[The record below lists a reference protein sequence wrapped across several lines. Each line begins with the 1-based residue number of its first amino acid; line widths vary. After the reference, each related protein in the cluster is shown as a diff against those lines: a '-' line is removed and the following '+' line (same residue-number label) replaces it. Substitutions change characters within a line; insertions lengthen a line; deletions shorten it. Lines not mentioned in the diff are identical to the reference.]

1 MAKKQNIYDG
11 VSYDKLR
18 NEIKDIINYLAIEDI
33 SKIEDSID
41 YKQNQKG
48 GVTPMVTVKIEEKIE
63 TQLMTIESCCKIL
76 KSILDKEGLSP
87 FVKLGIESLT
97 KKLNDIQIY
106 YEARPITSIKDRKLD
121 LKFGKN
127 TINVLVQSK
136 ESQVKYRT
144 KISEKIYKIIPLIN
158 ELESLKESIQVK
170 GGYEIPLR
178 MRIKREQNNG

>member
-87 FVKLGIESLT
+87 FVE
-97 KKLNDIQIY
+97 
-106 YEARPITSIKDRKLD
+106 
-121 LKFGKN
+121 
-127 TINVLVQSK
+127 
-136 ESQVKYRT
+136 
-144 KISEKIYKIIPLIN
+144 
-158 ELESLKESIQVK
+158 
-170 GGYEIPLR
+170 
-178 MRIKREQNNG
+178 